1 MTWKFEKE
9 YYKIEILATL
19 NTVNLLFYFSARW
32 MTFWVVPNF
41 QVIKQNFMRKKRMYG
56 LLVCTTIIFRVIREK
71 DFNSEEDM
79 KTIQR
84 LQGQIDFQNN
94 KMKALRRTIDDG
106 VSTFFNS
113 NKNYLIILFELF
125 FWNSI

>member
-1 MTWKFEKE
+1 MF
-9 YYKIEILATL
+9 
-19 NTVNLLFYFSARW
+19 
-32 MTFWVVPNF
+32 
-41 QVIKQNFMRKKRMYG
+41 G